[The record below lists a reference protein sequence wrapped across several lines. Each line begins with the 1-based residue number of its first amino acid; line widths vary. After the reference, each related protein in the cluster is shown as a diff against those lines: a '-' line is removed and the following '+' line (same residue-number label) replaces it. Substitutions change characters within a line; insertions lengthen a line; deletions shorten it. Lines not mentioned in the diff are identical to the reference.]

1 MLSPVA
7 AEDAPAPDAIH
18 SFKAEVKD
26 GKILVTAKQSDTLKK
41 NKSRFPTLRSSSF
54 TAEGPGVVIVGGGA
68 GSLHVV
74 ESLRE
79 VRL

>member
-1 MLSPVA
+1 MLNLVG
-7 AEDAPAPDAIH
+7 AEDAPAPDALH

-26 GKILVTAKQSDTLKK
+26 GKILVTAKQSDTLKE
-41 NKSRFPTLRSSSF
+41 NKSRLPTLTSSSF
-54 TAEGPGVVIVGGGA
+54 TAEGSGVVIVGGGA

-79 VRL
+79 VGL